1 MAFHNSRISVSS
13 FYNKGA
19 TAFVGGLFLL
29 YCLLVEA
36 VKGPVLYAIIT
47 SWLIWSIYSVWVLSR
62 HKNTFSF
69 GFRLLYFLSGIF
81 GEWRMLVKNPE
92 ATSTWRA
99 GKRTKNTVLFSLV
112 KIVWL
117 PLMLQFLWSNGN
129 SLFFAFRELITPQ
142 NHEPAVVFFNLK
154 IFPLLL
160 SLAFFID
167 TLFFAFGYLFEAP
180 FLRNTMKSVDSNGW
194 SWLFT
199 LVCYPPFIA
208 FSLQLAPWFSSDLPY
223 FGTEQGTFFVRSIL
237 VVLIFIYALSS
248 LFLGSKASNM
258 TNRGIVSRGTYAWVR
273 HPAYASK
280 VLFWW
285 IAAIPGFM
293 VNPKL
298 ILFALF
304 WTFIYVMRAFFEERH
319 LIQDAAYR
327 AYCKKV
333 PYRFIPGII

>member
-1 MAFHNSRISVSS
+1 MSFRELRKSLSS
-13 FYNKGA
+13 YFNIWA

-29 YCLLVEA
+29 YCLLTSA
-36 VKGPVLYAIIT
+36 ARGPVLYAICAT
-47 SWLIWSIYSVWVLSR
+47 WLIWSIYSVWVLSKQ
-62 HKNTFSF
+62 KNTYSF
-69 GFRLLYFLSGIF
+69 GFRVFYFLLRF
-81 GEWRMLVKNPE
+81 GGEVRLFLKNPE
-92 ATSTWRA
+92 AKFTWRP
-99 GKRTKNTVLFSLV
+99 GKKTRNTVLFSLV

-117 PLMLQFLWSNGN
+117 PLMLQFLWTNGN
-129 SLFFAFRELITPQ
+129 SVISGFQDVIMSR
-142 NHEPAVVFFNLK
+142 NHLPAAVFFNLH
-154 IFPLLL
+154 IFPFLL

-199 LVCYPPFIA
+199 LACYPPFIG
-208 FSLQLAPWFSSDLPY
+208 FSLQLAPWFSSDLPD
-223 FGTEQGTFFVRSIL
+223 FGTEQGTFFVRVIL
-237 VVLIFIYALSS
+237 VVLIFIYAFSS

-285 IAAIPGFM
+285 IAAIPGFI
-293 VNPKL
+293 VNPRL

-304 WTFIYVMRAFFEERH
+304 WTFVYVMRAFFEERH